1 MSFWH
6 FGNLKSGY
14 GRSEFDR
21 LMPGAGLSYTIT
33 SRELVL
39 QAPHPTAGAAEPFKG
54 AAPNTPIERNDFMT
68 EKTEV
73 INTRFSDKEKQIVEQ
88 YAAACGLTRSEYLR
102 KRALGYEPR
111 PALGDSFYQLYSKLC
126 DLCNQSMTVETE
138 KALLE
143 LITDIRRELML
154 PHKQSKTEV
163 VSWLQQDSGQSKD
176 G

>member
-1 MSFWH
+1 
-6 FGNLKSGY
+6 
-14 GRSEFDR
+14 
-21 LMPGAGLSYTIT
+21 
-33 SRELVL
+33 
-39 QAPHPTAGAAEPFKG
+39 
-54 AAPNTPIERNDFMT
+54 MT

-73 INTRFSDKEKQIVEQ
+73 INTRFSEKEKQTVEQ
-88 YAAACGLTRSEYLR
+88 YAAVCGLSRSEYLR

-111 PALGDSFYQLYSKLC
+111 PAVGDSFYQLYSKLC

-154 PHKQSKTEV
+154 PHKQSKKEV
-163 VSWLQQDSGQSKD
+163 VAWRLQDSGQSKD

>member
-1 MSFWH
+1 M
-6 FGNLKSGY
+6 
-14 GRSEFDR
+14 
-21 LMPGAGLSYTIT
+21 
-33 SRELVL
+33 
-39 QAPHPTAGAAEPFKG
+39 
-54 AAPNTPIERNDFMT
+54 ERIDFMT

-73 INTRFSDKEKQIVEQ
+73 INTRFSEREKQIVEQ
-88 YAAACGLTRSEYLR
+88 YAAACGLSRSEYLR

-143 LITDIRRELML
+143 LITDMRRELML
-154 PHKQSKTEV
+154 PHKQSKKEV
-163 VSWLQQDSGQSKD
+163 VAWQQQDSGQSKD